1 MDEGGLDQSEDK
13 EGSLDQSE
21 DRDEEEDL
29 ELEAMLYSQI
39 YYDQSEVG
47 EIFCWK

>member
-1 MDEGGLDQSEDK
+1 MDEGGLDH
-13 EGSLDQSE
+13 SE

-47 EIFCWK
+47 EIFKITEGKSAF